1 MWFLER
7 FYALFG
13 NVLPLIQLSTDSG
26 NESAGKVVKKSGD
39 WLQDTFGFS
48 WMEAKQFIVRS
59 GSNLVIAALIL
70 VIGWWIAKWSGK
82 AIRKI
87 LTRSKTDVGLV
98 TFLASLTTIIL
109 KVLVIVTAIT
119 QLGVQMA
126 SFVAILGAAG
136 LAIGMAFSGTLSNF
150 AGGVM
155 ILLFKPFK
163 VGDTIMVQT
172 YLGKVT
178 EIQIFY
184 TYLYTGDNKVVIL
197 PNGVVANGS
206 MTNYTKEKKRRVEWT
221 IALKHGEDYVKA
233 HETIVRYLKEDKRV
247 LKEPEPFVA
256 LGALTPDSIDL
267 TVRAWAKTE
276 DFWKV
281 FYDLN
286 KRIYAEFEQ
295 EGLQLAVNED
305 EHPEVKSVK
314 TIK

>member
-1 MWFLER
+1 MWLSERIFNLLQTGLLFLK
-7 FYALFG
+7 ADG
-13 NVLPLIQLSTDSG
+13 NFSEKETG
-26 NESAGKVVKKSGD
+26 KAAAESSD
-39 WLQDTFGFS
+39 WLQSTFGFS
-48 WMEAKQFIVRS
+48 WIEAKQFIVRS
-59 GSNLVIAALIL
+59 GSNLVIAVLIL
-70 VIGWWIAKWSGK
+70 VIGWWIAKWAGK

-87 LTRSKTDVGLV
+87 LTKSKTDAGLV
-98 TFLASLTTIIL
+98 TFLSSLSTIIL
-109 KVLVIVTAIT
+109 KVLFIVTAIT

-163 VGDTIMVQT
+163 VGDTVQVQT
-172 YLGKVT
+172 FQGKVT

-197 PNGVVANGS
+197 PNGMVANGS
-206 MTNYTKEKKRRVEWT
+206 MTNYTKEKKRRVDWT
-221 IALKHGEDYVKA
+221 VSLNHGEDYVKA

-256 LGALTPDSIDL
+256 LAGLTPDSIDL
-267 TVRAWAKTE
+267 TVRAWAKTD

-286 KRIYAEFEQ
+286 KRMYAEFEK
-295 EGLQLAVNED
+295 EGLHLAVKKDAED
-305 EHPEVKSVK
+305 DVKKVK
-314 TIK
+314 NIK

>member
-1 MWFLER
+1 MWFIER
-7 FYALFG
+7 FYTLFG
-13 NVLPLIQLSTDSG
+13 NLLQAVQPLKDSG
-26 NESAGKVVKKSGD
+26 NANAVSQVKESAD
-39 WLQDTFGFS
+39 WLQSTFGFS

-70 VIGWWIAKWSGK
+70 VIGWWLAKWSGK

-87 LTRSKTDVGLV
+87 LTRSKTDAGLV
-98 TFLASLTTIIL
+98 TFLSSLTIITL
-109 KVLVIVTAIT
+109 KVLFIVTAIT

-172 YLGKVT
+172 FQGKVT

-206 MTNYTKEKKRRVEWT
+206 MTNYTKEKKRRVDWT
-221 IALKHGEDYVKA
+221 ISLKHGEDYVKA
-233 HETIVRYLKEDKRV
+233 HETLIRFLKEDKRV

-256 LGALTPDSIDL
+256 LSGLTPDSIDL

-295 EGLQLAVNED
+295 EGLQLSVKED
-305 EHPEVKSVK
+305 EHPEVLSVK